1 MGTRFLHIQNPVPKY
16 KIPQFLKINTG
27 NPVPP
32 HREPVPTYCR
42 TKIYYFY
49 SISNHSYTNY
59 TFRNTKIQPL
69 YIITTSYNIVSS
81 FLLIIRHTNDL
92 NSIIRHKIGFNSIN
106 LKSPKSIFLTY
117 PIIRLI
123 PKTHKALKS
132 NEITPYLAMIFD
144 FLGVGFFLSS
154 LLFSNST

>member
-1 MGTRFLHIQNPVPKY
+1 MNFWSFKYFEKYTVEPGSYIYRTRFLWSLKITLPGICMGTWFLHIQNPVLEY

-42 TKIYYFY
+42 TKICCFD
-49 SISNHSYTNY
+49 SIYAFQTILNHSYTNY

-92 NSIIRHKIGFNSIN
+92 NSIIRHN
-106 LKSPKSIFLTY
+106 
-117 PIIRLI
+117 
-123 PKTHKALKS
+123 
-132 NEITPYLAMIFD
+132 
-144 FLGVGFFLSS
+144 
-154 LLFSNST
+154 